1 MKKFIAIITMLAPL
15 VLLAQ
20 QDGMIS
26 QMTMNKVTLNPG
38 YAGYREKPVLMLAH
52 RQQWV
57 GFKGAPHT
65 SVLSFDMPFEK
76 KKELA
81 VGASLIQT
89 KLGPTS
95 KTELNAYAA
104 VRVRLSNRAIIS
116 WGMTA
121 GARMY
126 QVNLGGLKAY
136 SENLGVQDDALMYNT
151 KGYITPNVGV
161 GCFYYNAKG
170 YFGASLPRLIT
181 ATSVS
186 KHKAESQNFGNSPS
200 STLYLMG
207 GRMEKVN
214 KKVTMTYNGFFTGSF
229 NSPVS
234 LGGYVTCIYDKNYT
248 FGLYYAI
255 AENVGL
261 IFQAQINRD
270 FKIGYTY
277 DLSANG
283 LIRANYGSHEF
294 SLSYSFKSML
304 YRVSFPRLF

>member
-1 MKKFIAIITMLAPL
+1 MLAPL
-15 VLLAQ
+15 VLWAQ
-20 QDGMIS
+20 QDGMIN

-38 YAGYREKPVLMLAH
+38 YAGYREKPVLMVAH

-65 SVLSFDMPFEK
+65 SVLSFDMPFKK

-89 KLGPTS
+89 KMGPAS

-104 VRVRLSNRAIIS
+104 VRVRLSNRSVIS
-116 WGMTA
+116 WGLTA

-126 QVNLGGLKAY
+126 QVNLVGLKAY
-136 SENLGVQDDALMYNT
+136 SENLGQQDDALMYNT

-170 YFGASLPRLIT
+170 YFGASLPRLVN
-181 ATSVS
+181 ANSVS
-186 KHKAESQNFGNSPS
+186 KHKAESQNFISSPG
-200 STLYLMG
+200 STLYLIG
-207 GRMEKVN
+207 GTAKKIN
-214 KKVTMTYNGFFTGSF
+214 KKISMTYNGFFMGSF

-234 LGGYVTCIYDKNYT
+234 VGGYVTCVYDKNYT
-248 FGLYYAI
+248 FGAYYAF
-255 AENVGL
+255 AENAGL

-277 DLSANG
+277 DLSTNG

-294 SLSYSFKSML
+294 SLSYAFKSML